1 MIMVDDVDVC
11 GKFPFGWQGYSI
23 WREVIFSGK
32 DLRSITYYRKQGALV
47 LVVLAGAMVAGPWLV
62 AAGRYGTSLLSNLPM
77 ERYAKMAGSYEG
89 AKKWREDRV

>member
-62 AAGRYGTSLLSNLPM
+62 AAGRYRSSLAATQEHAAQRFARETNVEGT
-77 ERYAKMAGSYEG
+77 
-89 AKKWREDRV
+89 